1 MATDRSRPMK
11 TGLLPPSSTAVAP
24 APSRE
29 VIIQGDGPAPALAH
43 GAGAGVFG
51 HYGLALDD
59 LARDRA
65 VIGPHHPGAGGTRS
79 RPAAPTRLPDR
90 PVGLRRDNRR
100 ARHISRRRR
109 VTGLRG
115 GRTGRAPAPRRIT
128 ALVLTAG
135 FAATDP
141 VLRLTAQLIRTLGR
155 SGELTTAARLAG
167 LSC

>member
-65 VIGPHHPGAGGTRS
+65 VIGPHHPGAGGTPEAD
-79 RPAAPTRLPDR
+79 RPLQLGCLTGQSVSAATTAGHDTFPVVGESLGCAVAVRAAPRHPAGSRHSRSPPDS
-90 PVGLRRDNRR
+90 PPPIPCCD
-100 ARHISRRRR
+100 
-109 VTGLRG
+109 
-115 GRTGRAPAPRRIT
+115 
-128 ALVLTAG
+128 
-135 FAATDP
+135 
-141 VLRLTAQLIRTLGR
+141 
-155 SGELTTAARLAG
+155 
-167 LSC
+167 